1 MSPSD
6 YPKQQFFNLTF
17 PHPYVAH
24 VEISRAEK
32 LNAFTEPM
40 VLSLSQIFTQLSSDP
55 SVRAIVLSGAGP
67 KAFTAGLDVQSA
79 SETGPLSGTD
89 APSNDGEPAP
99 DMARKAVLLRR
110 HILEFQRRVSTIEEC
125 EKPVIAVLHGI
136 SYGIALDITTC
147 CDVRFC
153 SRDVRFAVK
162 EVDIGL
168 AADVGTLTRLPKA
181 NLPMSWVKEVS
192 FTARE
197 FGADEALRVG
207 LVSGVFETRE
217 KTLEEAFKLASK
229 IGEKSPI
236 AVQATKEVL
245 NFSRDHSVQDGES
258 CGLLF
263 FCGVLELTELIVG
276 LNYVAAYN
284 MAMIQSN
291 DVKDS
296 MMAGLKKT
304 KPTFAKL

>member
-1 MSPSD
+1 MAPSD
-6 YPKQQFFNLTF
+6 YPKQQYFNLTF
-17 PHPYVAH
+17 PHPFVAH
-24 VEISRAEK
+24 VEIARAEK

-40 VLSLSQIFTQLSSDP
+40 VHSLGSIFKQLSSDP
-55 SVRAIVLSGAGP
+55 DVRAVVLSGAGP
-67 KAFTAGLDVQSA
+67 RAFTAGLDVQAA
-79 SETGPLSGTD
+79 SESGPLASADSQVEGGTALD
-89 APSNDGEPAP
+89 T
-99 DMARKAVLLRR
+99 ARKAVLLRR
-110 HILEFQRRVSTIEEC
+110 HILQFQASVSLVEQC

-197 FGADEALRVG
+197 FGAEEALRVG
-207 LVSGVFETRE
+207 LVSGVFDSRE
-217 KTLEEAFKLASK
+217 QTLEKALALARS

-236 AVQATKEVL
+236 AVQATKEIL
-245 NFSRDHSVQDGES
+245 NFSRDHSVQDGKLHNCYLCS
-258 CGLLF
+258 S
-263 FCGVLELTELIVG
+263 T
-276 LNYVAAYN
+276 
-284 MAMIQSN
+284 
-291 DVKDS
+291 
-296 MMAGLKKT
+296 KT
-304 KPTFAKL
+304 TC

>member
-1 MSPSD
+1 MAPSD
-6 YPKQQFFNLTF
+6 YPKQQHFNLTF
-17 PHPYVAH
+17 PSPYIAH
-24 VEISRAEK
+24 VEIDRPEK

-40 VLSLSQIFTQLSSDP
+40 VHSLGAIFKQLSEDP
-55 SVRAIVLSGAGP
+55 DVRAIVLSGAGP
-67 KAFTAGLDVQSA
+67 KAFTAGLDVQAA
-79 SETGPLSGTD
+79 SESGPLSTKEASGAKLDT
-89 APSNDGEPAP
+89 
-99 DMARKAVLLRR
+99 ARKAVALRR
-110 HILEFQRRVSTIEEC
+110 HILQFQASVSAVEEC

-153 SRDVRFAVK
+153 SRDVRFSVK

-181 NLPMSWVKEVS
+181 NLPMSWIKEVS
-192 FTARE
+192 LTARE
-197 FGADEALRVG
+197 FNADEALRVG

-217 KTLEEAFKLASK
+217 VALGKALGLARVMA
-229 IGEKSPI
+229 EKSPV

-245 NFSRDHSVQDGES
+245 NFSRDHSVKD
-258 CGLLF
+258 
-263 FCGVLELTELIVG
+263 G

-284 MAMIQSN
+284 MSMVLSD

-296 MMAGLKKT
+296 MLAGLSKSRS